1 MITKIYRLSVREI
14 DKNARPP
21 LKKLVYELTYR
32 EVLPKDITQPITEVI
47 YLCNRAVHGQE
58 VRIQDAKSIVDI
70 GISLLSYLNGFI
82 HDYTIK
88 PSEVLEISQQE
99 LSNYKNAKY
108 RVVSIIPYVERP
120 VKNVRIV
127 TQEGLD
133 QLLEGYVEYAE
144 FIVEVS
150 RIDE

>member
-1 MITKIYRLSVREI
+1 MHKS
-14 DKNARPP
+14 
-21 LKKLVYELTYR
+21 
-32 EVLPKDITQPITEVI
+32 QPITEVI

-99 LSNYKNAKY
+99 LTNYKNAKY

-133 QLLEGYVEYAE
+133 QLLEGYVKGLA
-144 FIVEVS
+144 IVGPQESFPFVQDVRLS
-150 RIDE
+150 SSARTTGIDVFLQPFLG